1 MDMDQG
7 IIIIF
12 LVVFSGFL
20 LYRALVWSTRFY
32 LFQRTM
38 HEAQVEGIRR
48 QRRRNESGVSTIS
61 GGQEINTVSRHAE
74 LRGQMN
80 ELPPDYSKVG
90 GLPPAYDLVVAGN
103 PPAYSEAIQLE
114 INASLAHSH
123 RSTTPATDGAHSTD
137 LTGVVVV
144 PPAVASQQQ

>member
-1 MDMDQG
+1 MNPLDNYLLFTWFAFG
-7 IIIIF
+7 FVIF
-12 LVVFSGFL
+12 FL
-20 LYRALVWSTRFY
+20 WIRSCFYCHHMFHGRAMVPY
-32 LFQRTM
+32 PP
-38 HEAQVEGIRR
+38 
-48 QRRRNESGVSTIS
+48 

>member
-1 MDMDQG
+1 MFLHPKMYMVTFVLSVLS
-7 IIIIF
+7 IF
-12 LVVFSGFL
+12 IAAICYMLVAYNYDWLS
-20 LYRALVWSTRFY
+20 R
-32 LFQRTM
+32 
-38 HEAQVEGIRR
+38 HCCCCKKRR
-48 QRRRNESGVSTIS
+48 DECGRC
-61 GGQEINTVSRHAE
+61 GQEINTVSRHAE

>member
-1 MDMDQG
+1 M
-7 IIIIF
+7 
-12 LVVFSGFL
+12 VP
-20 LYRALVWSTRFY
+20 YPP
-32 LFQRTM
+32 
-38 HEAQVEGIRR
+38 
-48 QRRRNESGVSTIS
+48 

>member
-1 MDMDQG
+1 MADILQPMKFTTLICG
-7 IIIIF
+7 ACLILAVF
-12 LVVFSGFL
+12 LFI
-20 LYRALVWSTRFY
+20 VWLMY
-32 LFQRTM
+32 LA
-38 HEAQVEGIRR
+38 HKYDILE
-48 QRRRNESGVSTIS
+48 